1 MANAENTGPSLR
13 DMAFA
18 AAGGKR
24 KSSNALVDAA
34 NKVFASYADQMADEA
49 LKRKA
54 DPNYRDRLRAI
65 RLSKA
70 ADRLEQ
76 QAKETKMDTE
86 RRLKRKQKLF
96 DKSEEKKLKS
106 DDISSTLPPLPGDT
120 PSQEAV
126 PESDPNFVGPSANKM
141 RSPIK
146 QRLYDAAFAAAGGY
160 RQDTKKTS
168 KFIDDLAKAAIE
180 TRRTTQKILRDKVTK
195 ELENFSPEVV
205 DLEGFNGFMNGKNA
219 VTNFGIDLK
228 QKIAE
233 KRDAALKLNPYS
245 MKYKE
250 TMAEINSLVESTKNL
265 NLEQTRLKN
274 LKKEWGTVSTGGDDE
289 NLPETSLYSKGSSK
303 KTINYINQVMSRDI
317 APMMLDENG
326 KVQFEVLKV
335 NNNGDPMLDVN
346 GGALTEIIS
355 FDDLNKNLFLKVDK
369 QQEIDTYQ
377 RILRSNINN
386 NKPFSKENN
395 KAFWGAIIAPAKD
408 GTDDDEL
415 LSWIHDMPYNTFSNK
430 SFYEDF
436 KDAFLDKELAITA
449 DGESLKMTQEAL
461 DILFD
466 PDTRDWD
473 AKTQDGKTVREY
485 IREELINY
493 YARTAQKYYY
503 LTAGKQDPDAL
514 ENDSTI
520 GTAINEVKLP

>member
-54 DPNYRDRLRAI
+54 ARERGETRKNRKAVDVILKVENDKGFDPN
-65 RLSKA
+65 K
-70 ADRLEQ
+70 
-76 QAKETKMDTE
+76 KNTT
-86 RRLKRKQKLF
+86 
-96 DKSEEKKLKS
+96 SEETQ
-106 DDISSTLPPLPGDT
+106 DAIIGDT
-120 PSQEAV
+120 PPSDAEISIPGV
-126 PESDPNFVGPSANKM
+126 PM

-146 QRLYDAAFAAAGGY
+146 QSLYRAAFAAAGGY

-180 TRRTTQKILRDKVTK
+180 TRRTTQKVLRDKVTK

-205 DLEGFNGFMNGKNA
+205 DLEGFSGFMNGKNA

-245 MKYKE
+245 VKYKE

-274 LKKEWGTVSTGGDDE
+274 LKKEWGTVSTGGGDE
-289 NLPETSLYSKGSSK
+289 NMPETSLYSKGSSK
-303 KTINYINQVMSRDI
+303 KTINYINQVMSRDV

-335 NNNGDPMLDVN
+335 NNSGDPMLDVD

-386 NKPFSKENN
+386 NQPFSKENN

-415 LSWIHDMPYNTFSNK
+415 LSWIYDMPYNTFSNK

-449 DGESLKMTQEAL
+449 DGEPLKMTQEAL

-466 PDTRDWD
+466 PDTKDWD

-503 LTAGKQDPDAL
+503 LTANKQDPDAL

-520 GTAINEVKLP
+520 GTAINKVQLP